1 MKRGYTESPSTS
13 LGPPQSRIKHNPDG
27 YSKCMERRLC
37 GTNEIESIYSKRNI
51 QIKQSIGFEITGT
64 LQAPSKAN
72 GFQEGQ
78 GWITFE
84 KINQLT
90 IYGGG
95 TFDGNGESSWGQHC
109 KRTQYCSK
117 LPVNIR
123 MNYLNDTV
131 IKSIRSVDSKQF
143 HFAIIGAVNLKEKR
157 LVVSV
162 KGAKEAI
169 CLIENF

>member
-1 MKRGYTESPSTS
+1 MVAELLTVTVNPAGDSIVKGPNIAANSP
-13 LGPPQSRIKHNPDG
+13 L
-27 YSKCMERRLC
+27 
-37 GTNEIESIYSKRNI
+37 
-51 QIKQSIGFEITGT
+51 
-64 LQAPSKAN
+64 
-72 GFQEGQ
+72 
-78 GWITFE
+78 
-84 KINQLT
+84 
-90 IYGGG
+90 
-95 TFDGNGESSWGQHC
+95 
-109 KRTQYCSK
+109 
-117 LPVNIR
+117 